1 MQVPGGFVLDEERY
15 LRLLNLPQVG
25 EEGLTLL
32 SKKRALVVGAGGLGT
47 PAAAYLVA
55 SGTGHVTIV
64 DGDVVELSN
73 LSRQVMYSVEDLGK
87 AKAGVLG
94 RKLSLLNPEVGVE
107 NLDLKIEPADLAGVL
122 RLISGYDVVLSCVD
136 NAPLRY
142 ALNQACVERKV
153 PLVDGAVKGFTGVLT
168 VVVPG
173 RGPCYE
179 CAFPQSRAGKVAG
192 GPPIWSPLP
201 GVVGALEASEALK
214 IMLGTGKVG
223 AGSALLI
230 DLLEGAFTRVSVER
244 NPSCRVCGSLRSD
257 HM

>member
-1 MQVPGGFVLDEERY
+1 MERY
-15 LRLLNLPQVG
+15 RRLIDLPQVG
-25 EEGLTLL
+25 EEGLSLL

-73 LSRQVMYSVEDLGK
+73 LSRQVMYSIEDLGK

-94 RKLSLLNPEVGVE
+94 RKLALLNPEVVVE
-107 NLDLKIEPADLAGVL
+107 GLNIKIDPGDLGAVL
-122 RLISGYDVVLSCVD
+122 QLVSSHDVVLSCVD

-142 ALNQACVERKV
+142 ALNQACVEREV
-153 PLVDGAVKGFTGVLT
+153 PLVDGAVRGFTGVLT

-173 RGPCYE
+173 TGPCYE
-179 CAFPQSRAGKVAG
+179 CAFPQSKAGKVAG

-201 GVVGALEASEALK
+201 GVVGALQASEALK
-214 IMLGTGKVG
+214 LMLGTGNAG
-223 AGSALLI
+223 AGKILLI
-230 DLLEGAFTRVSVER
+230 DLLTGAFRRVSAER
-244 NPSCRVCGSLRSD
+244 NPSCRVCATLRSNNIRGSR
-257 HM
+257 

>member
-1 MQVPGGFVLDEERY
+1 MSQGFAPDVERY
-15 LRLLNLPQVG
+15 RRLLNLPHVG
-25 EEGLTLL
+25 EEGLSLL

-73 LSRQVMYSVEDLGK
+73 LSRQVMYSTEDLGK
-87 AKAGVLG
+87 AKAGILA
-94 RKLSLLNPEVGVE
+94 RKLFLLNPDVVVE
-107 NLDLKIEPADLAGVL
+107 GLDVKIEPSDFAGVL

-136 NAPLRY
+136 NASLRY

-173 RGPCYE
+173 KGPCYE

-214 IMLGTGKVG
+214 LMLGIGNVK
-223 AGSALLI
+223 AGWVLLI
-230 DLLEGAFTRVSVER
+230 DLLEGTFSRVSVEK
-244 NPSCRVCGSLRSD
+244 NPSCRVCGNLRSNN
-257 HM
+257 M

>member
-1 MQVPGGFVLDEERY
+1 MERY
-15 LRLLNLPQVG
+15 RRLIDLPQVG
-25 EEGLTLL
+25 EEGLRLL
-32 SKKRALVVGAGGLGT
+32 SKRRALVVGAGGLGT

-94 RKLSLLNPEVGVE
+94 KKLALLNPEVVVE
-107 NLDLKIEPADLAGVL
+107 GLDVKIDPGDLGGVL
-122 RLISGYDVVLSCVD
+122 QLISSYDVVLSCVD

-142 ALNQACVERKV
+142 ALNQACVERNI
-153 PLVDGAVKGFTGVLT
+153 PLVDGAVGGFTGVLI

-201 GVVGALEASEALK
+201 GVVGAVQASEALK
-214 IMLGTGKVG
+214 LMLGIGNVEAGKI
-223 AGSALLI
+223 LLI
-230 DLLEGAFTRVSVER
+230 DLLTGTFTRVSAER
-244 NPSCRVCGSLRSD
+244 NPSCRVCGSLRSNN
-257 HM
+257 M